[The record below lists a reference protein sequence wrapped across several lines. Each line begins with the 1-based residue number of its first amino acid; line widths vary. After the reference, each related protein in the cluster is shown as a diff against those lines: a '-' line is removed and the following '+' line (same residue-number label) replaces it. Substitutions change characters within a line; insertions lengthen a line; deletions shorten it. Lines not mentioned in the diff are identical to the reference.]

1 MINATIATIAI
12 DPGAS
17 GGYAIAYNVRPVLGS
32 NSERADKWSGE
43 ADFME
48 ELDHLTSD
56 DYLLTAVV
64 EEVPKFVGKLV
75 PSSSIFTLAKNY
87 GWILGALAARG
98 VPTHLVRPQVWQKG
112 LTGVKAAKGAAK
124 KRCLKEHATR
134 LFPDLKP
141 TLATADAL
149 LILYYANLN
158 LQGT

>member
-1 MINATIATIAI
+1 MSKWDNVLVTI

-17 GGYAIAYNVRPVLGS
+17 GGYAVQYGDGS
-32 NSERADKWSGE
+32 LAVEKWTGE
-43 ADFME
+43 ADFVE
-48 ELDHLTSD
+48 EIQYLDEYISGRVIV
-56 DYLLTAVV
+56 VV

-87 GWILGALAARG
+87 GFILGVLAAMEIS
-98 VPTHLVRPQVWQKG
+98 THLVRPQVWQKG

-134 LFPDLKP
+134 LFPKQKP

-149 LILYYANLN
+149 MILHYATHNMNLN
-158 LQGT
+158 E

>member
-1 MINATIATIAI
+1 MISIAI
-12 DPGAS
+12 DPGVS
-17 GGYAIAYNVRPVLGS
+17 GGYAITDS
-32 NSERADKWSGE
+32 QDIRAEKWTGE

-48 ELDHLTSD
+48 EIQNWIRSYDSIHNRFTP
-56 DYLLTAVV
+56 TAVV
-64 EEVPKFVGKLV
+64 EEIPKFVGKAV

-87 GWILGALAARG
+87 GWILGVLAGLA

-112 LTGVKAAKGAAK
+112 LTGVKAAKGSAK

-149 LILYYANLN
+149 LILHYANQNLN
-158 LQGT
+158 IR

>member
-1 MINATIATIAI
+1 MSIIAI

-17 GGYAIAYNVRPVLGS
+17 GGYAVDDNGI
-32 NSERADKWSGE
+32 RAEKWTGE

-48 ELDHLTSD
+48 EVSNLDDLI
-56 DYLLTAVV
+56 AVV
-64 EEVPKFVGKLV
+64 EEVPKFVGRMV

-87 GWILGALAARG
+87 GWILGVLAAMQ

-124 KRCLKEHATR
+124 KRCLKEHAVR
-134 LFPDLKP
+134 LFPEQKP

-149 LILYYANLN
+149 MILHHANQN
-158 LQGT
+158 MNVR